1 MSRGPDELGPVDT
14 QKQKRGFLALWKH
27 KNLWFSMTSSEFTE
41 NVSSSTQKY
50 KGHGKIQS

>member
-1 MSRGPDELGPVDT
+1 MSSGPDELGPVDT

-27 KNLWFSMTSSEFTE
+27 KNLWFSMTSLEFTE